1 MLSQNPAHNGQPL
14 CAGFL
19 LCGEPSQSPAVTAV
33 PEGGASALQPGRG
46 SLSLQTGSA
55 SEKGF
60 ALLLFSAATPSQLRF
75 AQQLSQGESQG
86 HDGSASCL
94 SLWERW
100 HGVSRDG
107 EGERLPL
114 RERLPRPGEVA
125 RSARR
130 GQLAS
135 RSEAER
141 VPARRNCFGLD
152 KPLQI
157 VYIRSAKGAGPA
169 NG

>member
-1 MLSQNPAHNGQPL
+1 MGNHCVRGFCCAGNPLSQTLPGLP
-14 CAGFL
+14 
-19 LCGEPSQSPAVTAV
+19 AV

-107 EGERLPL
+107 EGGTFAL
-114 RERLPRPGEVA
+114 RPGSLLPKGELVLFQ
-125 RSARR
+125 RDPMFKTEN
-130 GQLAS
+130 QLRFQNGAS
-135 RSEAER
+135 IIKLETLR
-141 VPARRNCFGLD
+141 CFVLTR
-152 KPLQI
+152 KMIWENLCHL
-157 VYIRSAKGAGPA
+157 S
-169 NG
+169 